1 MKYSFVARDL
11 KGKQQKGTIE
21 ASSRE
26 AVLDI
31 LASQNLFPVA
41 IEEETAKKGA
51 LNFTLSAE
59 FLIKILLCSPDN
71 WLL

>member
-41 IEEETAKKGA
+41 IEEETAKR
-51 LNFTLSAE
+51 E
-59 FLIKILLCSPDN
+59 P
-71 WLL
+71 

>member
-41 IEEETAKKGA
+41 IEEETAKKGS
-51 LNFTLSAE
+51 LNFTL
-59 FLIKILLCSPDN
+59 FGGIFHKDIVMF
-71 WLL
+71 